1 MGKEDGGAGDVWD
14 DGVGRETASEENGNR
29 AMLVRKRGKGVRVSS
44 PQSIAFA
51 GWKPAPLP
59 GRTAITLRDEKEG

>member
-1 MGKEDGGAGDVWD
+1 MCLYGEGGDGGAGDVGD
-14 DGVGRETASEENGNR
+14 DGVGRETASGENGNH

-59 GRTAITLRDEKEG
+59 GEDGNRAEG